1 MADIIEQPPAE
12 ERLTRIEFEDR
23 PEGPI
28 AAAVIAGGVGAA
40 ALGVVT
46 TLAEASTGVSDWLA
60 WSDRVGPLSGKTIL
74 AVVVWLV
81 AWAVLHAALR
91 GRPYETRRAL
101 VVSLVLIALGVLGTF
116 STFCRRCRPHCAAQ
130 EPLGDRAGVCLSR
143 STPCGGPPRGIGVF
157 ARWPDGHAQ

>member
-1 MADIIEQPPAE
+1 MADAVEQRPAQQ
-12 ERLTRIEFEDR
+12 RLERIEFTDR

-28 AAAVIAGGVGAA
+28 AAAIIAGGVGAV

-46 TLAEASTGVSDWLA
+46 TLAEASTGVKDWLA

-81 AWAVLHAALR
+81 AWAVLHVALR

-116 STFCRRCRPHCAAQ
+116 PTFFQ
-130 EPLGDRAGVCLSR
+130 LFGD
-143 STPCGGPPRGIGVF
+143 
-157 ARWPDGHAQ
+157 